1 MPSINLF
8 DLFAKISLD
17 TSDYD
22 KGVDDA
28 GKKGKSLA
36 STLKSGLASAG
47 KMAATGLAAIGT
59 AAGAAVGGLL
69 ALESSTEE
77 YRIAMGKLNTAFESA
92 GYSADTAKEAYNA
105 FYGILGDT
113 DTATEASQLLAK
125 LAENEEDV
133 ATWTNIAA
141 GVAGT
146 FGDSLPI
153 ESLIEASNETAKVGT
168 VTGTLA
174 DALNWA
180 GISEDA
186 FNEKLAA
193 CSTES
198 ERNRLIM
205 DTLSG
210 TYDEASA
217 AFYRNNEALVQS
229 RENQAKIDEVL
240 GRIGESVSRVK
251 NAFIEEFGPTLEN
264 MAGKVAT
271 FVENIDAEAVVNK
284 ARQIIDVFL
293 ELSPIIAG
301 AAGAFV
307 TYKAA
312 ISISN
317 IVDALTN
324 ATKNMSLA
332 QAALNAVMN
341 ANPLAKVAALVGAL
355 VAALITLWNT
365 NEDFRKAVIS
375 TWNKITGTISS
386 AVGEIKNFFT
396 QTIPEA
402 AQAALNWLKSIPN
415 KMVGIGEDIV
425 KGIWQ
430 GIQNMKKWIKD
441 KVTGFFG
448 GIVDGV
454 KDFLG
459 IHSPSKL
466 FRDEIGQNIGLG
478 VAEGLE
484 DSEDEAVKA
493 ANKLAESVYNK
504 SKEWLD
510 RQTKYQNFSSR
521 EQLEVWQA
529 IQDQFIKGSKQYAD
543 AEEQIF
549 DLRQKIREEDLKEQ
563 EEFKSKVEAIYK
575 SINDLEAEYQS
586 TLESRSQEIFD
597 AYGLFDEIPKRE
609 KVSGD
614 ELISNLESQLD
625 TMGEFYDGL
634 DELAQ
639 RGVSEG
645 LIQDIRD
652 MGPKAVDQLSALL
665 ALTDDKLSEYDSLY
679 REKQQLANNVATKEL
694 EDLRKE
700 TDKKIS
706 ENMDELSELYRQ
718 RTPAIGKLF
727 SEGLASGILNQ
738 MDKVANAAVTVAQ
751 SAVSAIKNTL
761 GINSPSKVLEEIGE
775 NMALGLGNGWANQ
788 FGIIQQGITSGFD
801 FGTANVDFA
810 SSGLGRASA
819 ATINAAAGN
828 GGQAIDLTANLV
840 LPDGRLLASFLFSD
854 LVNFARANGTPIVN
868 PT

>member
-229 RENQAKIDEVL
+229 RENQAKVDEVL

-284 ARQIIDVFL
+284 ARQIIDVFV
-293 ELSPIIAG
+293 ELTPIIAG

-312 ISISN
+312 VSISN
-317 IVDALTN
+317 IVDALTK

-375 TWNKITGTISS
+375 AWNKITGTISS

-396 QTIPEA
+396 ETIPNA
-402 AQAALNWLKSIPN
+402 AQTALEWFKSIPDQ
-415 KMVGIGEDIV
+415 MREVGRNLLMGLWN
-425 KGIWQ
+425 G
-430 GIQNMKKWIKD
+430 IKD
-441 KVTGFFG
+441 KVQWLKDKVSGVVDTIKGWFTGK
-448 GIVDGV
+448 DGF
-454 KDFLG
+454 DE
-459 IHSPSKL
+459 HSPSKWANQV
-466 FRDEIGQNIGLG
+466 FRYVMEGGG
-478 VAEGLE
+478 EGLE
-484 DSEDEAVKA
+484 AG
-493 ANKLAESVYNK
+493 LPR
-504 SKEWLD
+504 LM
-510 RQTKYQNFSSR
+510 
-521 EQLEVWQA
+521 
-529 IQDQFIKGSKQYAD
+529 AD
-543 AEEQIF
+543 TRKVV
-549 DLRQKIREEDLKEQ
+549 DG
-563 EEFKSKVEAIYK
+563 FK
-575 SINDLEAEYQS
+575 N
-586 TLESRSQEIFD
+586 
-597 AYGLFDEIPKRE
+597 GL
-609 KVSGD
+609 
-614 ELISNLESQLD
+614 
-625 TMGEFYDGL
+625 
-634 DELAQ
+634 
-639 RGVSEG
+639 
-645 LIQDIRD
+645 
-652 MGPKAVDQLSALL
+652 
-665 ALTDDKLSEYDSLY
+665 
-679 REKQQLANNVATKEL
+679 
-694 EDLRKE
+694 
-700 TDKKIS
+700 
-706 ENMDELSELYRQ
+706 
-718 RTPAIGKLF
+718 
-727 SEGLASGILNQ
+727 
-738 MDKVANAAVTVAQ
+738 
-751 SAVSAIKNTL
+751 
-761 GINSPSKVLEEIGE
+761 
-775 NMALGLGNGWANQ
+775 
-788 FGIIQQGITSGFD
+788 D